1 MLFLLL
7 TIGPAFLFACGNI
20 LEKSGVATV
29 GKKTGGVSKPWQFLK
44 GVLSNGYWWLGIGCS
59 GLATLGYYIA
69 MARYDLSQVQP
80 MMVLNPVLTALMG
93 FVILKEVL
101 TRRIVVAICF
111 VVAGLLYSVESLGG
125 VTSVQNVSMLWI
137 YAGIVCGITLLVHLL
152 CRDRE
157 IADSLIM
164 GVGFGISAAFYK
176 SLAMDFDLD
185 HISLSSVGSLLLD
198 FRTLGYIAT
207 YGIAFLYS
215 QVSFSRGRALFIIPF
230 SAAVG
235 AAVPTIAGAVVFS
248 ESFPLGK
255 IVSVA
260 LVLSGSALFVVRRPH
275 KKNVQKE
282 GQNQDCSEL

>member
-20 LEKSGVATV
+20 LEKSGVSTV
-29 GKKTGGVSKPWQFLK
+29 GKRTGGVSKPWEFFK
-44 GVLSNGYWWLGIGCS
+44 GVITNKFWWLGISCS

-111 VVAGLLYSVESLGG
+111 VVAGLLYSVESLGCA
-125 VTSVQNVSMLWI
+125 TSVQDVSMLWI
-137 YAGIVCGITLLVHLL
+137 YAGIVCGITLIVHLL

-185 HISLSSVGSLLLD
+185 HISLSSVGNLLLD
-198 FRTLGYIAT
+198 LRALGYVVT

-215 QVSFSRGRALFIIPF
+215 QISFSRGRALFIIPF

-248 ESFPLGK
+248 ETFPLGK
-255 IVSVA
+255 IISVA
-260 LVLSGSALFVVRRPH
+260 LVLSGACLFVVRRPH
-275 KKNVQKE
+275 KKT
-282 GQNQDCSEL
+282 SESSNL

>member
-20 LEKSGVATV
+20 LEKSGVSTV
-29 GKKTGGVSKPWQFLK
+29 GKRTGGVEKPWQFLK
-44 GVLSNGYWWLGIGCS
+44 GVLTNGFWWLGIACS

-93 FVILKEVL
+93 FAILKEVL
-101 TRRIVVAICF
+101 TRRIVAAICF
-111 VVAGLLYSVESLGG
+111 VVVGLLYSVESLGET
-125 VTSVQNVSMLWI
+125 TSVQNISMLWI
-137 YAGIVCGITLLVHLL
+137 YAGIVCGATLVIHLC

-157 IADSLIM
+157 MVDSLIM

-185 HISLSSVGSLLLD
+185 NITLSSVCDLLLD

-215 QVSFSRGRALFIIPF
+215 QISFSRGRALFIIPF

-235 AAVPTIAGAVVFS
+235 AAVPTIAGALVFS
-248 ESFPLGK
+248 EAFPLGK
-255 IVSVA
+255 AISVA
-260 LVLSGSALFVVRRPH
+260 LVLIGAALFVVRRPRR
-275 KKNVQKE
+275 K
-282 GQNQDCSEL
+282 S

>member
-20 LEKSGVATV
+20 LEKSGVSTV
-29 GKKTGGVSKPWQFLK
+29 GKKTGGVSNPWLFLK
-44 GVLSNGYWWLGIGCS
+44 GVLTNGFWWLGIVCS
-59 GLATLGYYIA
+59 GLATVGYYIA

-101 TRRIVVAICF
+101 SRRIVVAICF
-111 VVAGLLYSVESLGG
+111 VVVGLLYSVESLGET
-125 VTSVQNVSMLWI
+125 TSVQDVSMLWA
-137 YAGIVCGITLLVHLL
+137 YAGVVCGATLLVHLF
-152 CRDRE
+152 CKDRE
-157 IADSLIM
+157 MVDSLIM

-185 HISLSSVGSLLLD
+185 NVTLSSVGLLLLD
-198 FRTLGYIAT
+198 LRTLGYVVT

-215 QVSFSRGRALFIIPF
+215 QISFSRGRALFIIPF

-235 AAVPTIAGAVVFS
+235 AAVPTIAGALVFS
-248 ESFPLGK
+248 EAFPLGK
-255 IVSVA
+255 VISVA
-260 LVLSGSALFVVRRPH
+260 LVLTGAGLFVVRRPRR
-275 KKNVQKE
+275 KKT
-282 GQNQDCSEL
+282 

>member
-1 MLFLLL
+1 M
-7 TIGPAFLFACGNI
+7 
-20 LEKSGVATV
+20 
-29 GKKTGGVSKPWQFLK
+29 GKKTGGVSRPWQFLK
-44 GVLSNGYWWLGIGCS
+44 GVVTNGYWWLGLACS
-59 GLATLGYYIA
+59 GLATFGYYIA

-125 VTSVQNVSMLWI
+125 SSSIQNVNMLWI
-137 YAGIVCGITLLVHLL
+137 FAGVTCGITFLVHLL
-152 CRDRE
+152 CRNRE

-164 GVGFGISAAFYK
+164 GVGFGVSAAFYK

-185 HISLSSVGSLLLD
+185 NITFSSVCDLLLD
-198 FRTLGYIAT
+198 LRTLGYIAT
-207 YGIAFLYS
+207 YGIAFIYS

-235 AAVPTIAGAVVFS
+235 AAIPTVAGAVVFT
-248 ESFPLGK
+248 EAFPLGK
-255 IVSVA
+255 IVSVG
-260 LVLSGSALFVVRRPH
+260 LVLIGAALFTVRRTS
-275 KKNVQKE
+275 KKA
-282 GQNQDCSEL
+282 

>member
-20 LEKSGVATV
+20 LEKSGVSTV
-29 GKKTGGVSKPWQFLK
+29 GKRTGGVSNPWQFLK
-44 GVLSNGYWWLGIGCS
+44 GVLSNGFWWLGISCS
-59 GLATLGYYIA
+59 GLATIGYYIA

-111 VVAGLLYSVESLGG
+111 VVVGLLYSVESLGEA
-125 VTSVQNVSMLWI
+125 TSVQDVSMLWA
-137 YAGIVCGITLLVHLL
+137 YAGVVCGATLVAHLWVK
-152 CRDRE
+152 DRE
-157 IADSLIM
+157 MVDSLIM

-185 HISLSSVGSLLLD
+185 NVTLSSVGALLLD
-198 FRTLGYIAT
+198 FRTLGYIVT
-207 YGIAFLYS
+207 YGIAFLYP

-235 AAVPTIAGAVVFS
+235 AAVPTIAGALVFS
-248 ESFPLGK
+248 EAFPLGK
-255 IVSVA
+255 MISVA
-260 LVLSGSALFVVRRPH
+260 LVLTGAALFVVRRPRL
-275 KKNVQKE
+275 KKGEKA
-282 GQNQDCSEL
+282 

>member
-20 LEKSGVATV
+20 LEKSGISTV
-29 GKKTGGVSKPWQFLK
+29 GKKTGGVSRPWQFLK
-44 GVLSNGYWWLGIGCS
+44 GVVTNGYWWLGLACS
-59 GLATLGYYIA
+59 GLATFGYYIA

-125 VTSVQNVSMLWI
+125 SSSIQNVNTLWI
-137 YAGIVCGITLLVHLL
+137 FAGVTCGITFLVHLF
-152 CRDRE
+152 CRNRE

-164 GVGFGISAAFYK
+164 GVGFGVSAAFYK

-185 HISLSSVGSLLLD
+185 NITFSSVCDLLLD
-198 FRTLGYIAT
+198 LRTLGYIAT
-207 YGIAFLYS
+207 YGIAFIYS

-235 AAVPTIAGAVVFS
+235 AAIPTVAGALVFA
-248 ESFPLGK
+248 EAFPPGK
-255 IVSVA
+255 IISVG
-260 LVLSGSALFVVRRPH
+260 LVLIGAALFTVRRTSR
-275 KKNVQKE
+275 KA
-282 GQNQDCSEL
+282 

>member
-20 LEKSGVATV
+20 LEKSGVANV
-29 GKKTGGVSKPWQFLK
+29 GKVTGGTSKPWLFLK
-44 GVLSNGYWWLGIGCS
+44 GILSNGYWWLGVACS
-59 GLATLGYYIA
+59 ILATGGYYIA

-111 VVAGLLYSVESLGG
+111 VVAGLLCSVESLGET
-125 VTSVQNVSMLWI
+125 TSVQDVSMLWI
-137 YAGIVCGITLLVHLL
+137 FAAVVCGIALLAHLFYK
-152 CRDRE
+152 DRE
-157 IADSLIM
+157 MVDSLIM
-164 GVGFGISAAFYK
+164 GVGFGVSAAFYK

-185 HISLSSVGSLLLD
+185 NISLASIGALLFD
-198 FRTLGYIAT
+198 FRTLAYVVIYA
-207 YGIAFLYS
+207 IAFIYS
-215 QVSFSRGRALFIIPF
+215 QISFSRGRALFIIPF

-248 ESFPLGK
+248 EAFPAEK
-255 IVSVA
+255 IVSVL
-260 LVLSGSALFVVRRPH
+260 LVLIGACLFVVRRPRR
-275 KKNVQKE
+275 KKVE
-282 GQNQDCSEL
+282 

>member
-20 LEKSGVATV
+20 LEKSGVSTV
-29 GKKTGGVSKPWQFLK
+29 GKRTGGVSKPWQFLK
-44 GVLSNGYWWLGIGCS
+44 GVLCNGFWWLGIGCS
-59 GLATLGYYIA
+59 GLATLGYYVA

-111 VVAGLLYSVESLGG
+111 VVVGLLYSVESLGET
-125 VTSVQNVSMLWI
+125 TSIQNVPMLWI
-137 YAGIVCGITLLVHLL
+137 YAGIICGVTLLIHIFGK
-152 CRDRE
+152 DRE
-157 IADSLIM
+157 MVDSLIM

-185 HISLSSVGSLLLD
+185 NVTLSSVGSLLLD
-198 FRTLGYIAT
+198 LRTLGYVAT
-207 YGIAFLYS
+207 YGIAFIYS

-235 AAVPTIAGAVVFS
+235 AAVPTIAGALVFS
-248 ESFPLGK
+248 EAFPIGK
-255 IVSVA
+255 MISVA
-260 LVLSGSALFVVRRPH
+260 LVLTGAGLFVVRRPGQ
-275 KKNVQKE
+275 KKK
-282 GQNQDCSEL
+282 

>member
-20 LEKSGVATV
+20 LEKSGVSKASQ
-29 GKKTGGVSKPWQFLK
+29 KTGGVSKPWQFLK
-44 GVLSNGYWWLGIGCS
+44 GVLSNGYWWLGIACS
-59 GLATLGYYIA
+59 GFATVGYYIA

-111 VVAGLLYSVESLGG
+111 VVAGLLYSVESLGET
-125 VTSVQNVSMLWI
+125 TSVQNVGMLWT
-137 YAGIVCGITLLVHLL
+137 YAGIVCGITLLAHLW
-152 CRDRE
+152 CKDRE
-157 IADSLIM
+157 MVDSLIM

-185 HISLSSVGSLLLD
+185 NISLSSIGGLVLD
-198 FRTLGYIAT
+198 LRTLGYVAT
-207 YGIAFLYS
+207 YSIAFIYS

-235 AAVPTIAGAVVFS
+235 AAVPTIAGALVFS
-248 ESFPLGK
+248 EAFPLGK
-255 IVSVA
+255 AISVT
-260 LVLSGSALFVVRRPH
+260 LVLIGACLFVVRRPRRR
-275 KKNVQKE
+275 N
-282 GQNQDCSEL
+282 